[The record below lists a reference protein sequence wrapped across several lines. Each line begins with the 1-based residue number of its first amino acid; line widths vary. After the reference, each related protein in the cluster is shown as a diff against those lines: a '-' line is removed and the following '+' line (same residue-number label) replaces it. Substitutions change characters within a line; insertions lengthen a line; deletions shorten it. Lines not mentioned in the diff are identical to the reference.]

1 MNERKLCKASSGDFR
16 RTAALLGST
25 MKHGIL
31 SLLFIA
37 LALTAASAANA
48 GVRVVI
54 NPFGFVAPVPPVVY
68 QPYPFYAA
76 PPVVYVGGGSWGGD
90 RRGRL
95 RGHGRRR

>member
-1 MNERKLCKASSGDFR
+1 
-16 RTAALLGST
+16 
-25 MKHGIL
+25 MKQGIL
-31 SLLFIA
+31 AVAFIA
-37 LALTAASAANA
+37 VALTAASAANA
-48 GVRVVI
+48 GANAGVRVII

>member
-1 MNERKLCKASSGDFR
+1 
-16 RTAALLGST
+16 
-25 MKHGIL
+25 MKQGIL
-31 SLLFIA
+31 SFVFIA

-54 NPFGFVAPVPPVVY
+54 NPFGFLAPVPPVIY

-90 RRGRL
+90 HGDRGDRGDRGGRS
-95 RGHGRRR
+95 RGHARGGRHR